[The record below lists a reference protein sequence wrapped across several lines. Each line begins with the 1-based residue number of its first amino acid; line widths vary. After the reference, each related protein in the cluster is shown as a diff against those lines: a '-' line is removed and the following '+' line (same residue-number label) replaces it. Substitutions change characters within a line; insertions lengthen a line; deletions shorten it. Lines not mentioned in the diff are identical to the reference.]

1 MGFIQELIDLYSK
14 TVDDIVDG
22 INTLVAVRGG
32 CYDHFKLTYLRL
44 NLYRFNEL
52 MKKAYE
58 TQAKQKE
65 IAEKIR
71 NIPYI
76 NSDNMELYLDNLA
89 KDVESL

>member
-1 MGFIQELIDLYSK
+1 MGFIQGLIDLYSK

-22 INTLVAVRGG
+22 INTLG
-32 CYDHFKLTYLRL
+32 CYDHFKLTHLRL

-76 NSDNMELYLDNLA
+76 NSDNMEVYLDNLA